1 MFYINYRN
9 AKRKKDAKQG
19 KAGASGGKK
28 KKGGAVV
35 KRGGIHKYHCDY
47 CQKDLSTS
55 LRIKC
60 NECDDFDL
68 CLECFSVGAQ
78 VTPHKNTHAYR
89 VVDSLSFPVYT
100 MGWGADEETLLLE
113 GVEHFGLGNWPQIAS
128 HVGRSAEDCKEHYFR
143 VYIETDCFPQPQKS
157 EELRSPHAV
166 EDIKNLIEEKR
177 RAGARKIAAMKSGV
191 KLEDEDVLAPGEQGA
206 DAEKDSD
213 SNLQD
218 KTVEVKEHPTATTGT
233 KTPHSNT
240 VGSPADGTPVVA
252 LAESQHSGYHAKR
265 NEFEIE
271 YDHEAENLIAELDFA
286 DDDTEEEQAEKLKLI
301 EIYNKRLDERERRKA
316 FVLSR
321 GLVKVKRQQLI
332 DRRRTNSEKDL
343 LGKLRVLARYMPH
356 PQWEAL
362 SDGLTIEGR
371 LRARIQEL
379 KEYRSMGM
387 RTFEEVDA
395 YVESAGPGK
404 KEPSI
409 NNQPGRSKLQ
419 RILIDNFALETEIQK
434 MDTPHATRLV
444 HDKNCMIPEGKGVNG
459 VQVWRA
465 KRGILLD
472 VTSLPDSEPLTQE
485 ERRLCATERYLPAQY
500 LAVKASMMKK
510 QEEEGFVTKKDIL
523 SLPFAVD
530 EERSLRLL
538 EFFKQSNWVKLN
550 KK

>member
-1 MFYINYRN
+1 
-9 AKRKKDAKQG
+9 
-19 KAGASGGKK
+19 
-28 KKGGAVV
+28 
-35 KRGGIHKYHCDY
+35 
-47 CQKDLSTS
+47 
-55 LRIKC
+55 
-60 NECDDFDL
+60 
-68 CLECFSVGAQ
+68 
-78 VTPHKNTHAYR
+78 
-89 VVDSLSFPVYT
+89 

-128 HVGRSAEDCKEHYFR
+128 HVGRSAEDCREHYFL
-143 VYIETDCFPQPQKS
+143 VYIETKCFPQPQKS
-157 EELRSPHAV
+157 EELRSADAV

-177 RAGARKIAAMKSGV
+177 RSGARKIAAMKSGV
-191 KLEDEDVLAPGEQGA
+191 KLEDEDVSGEQGA
-206 DAEKDSD
+206 QDLGKDSD
-213 SNLQD
+213 NNVQE
-218 KTVEVKEHPTATTGT
+218 KTLEVKDHPTATTGS
-233 KTPHSNT
+233 KMPHSNT
-240 VGSPADGTPVVA
+240 MASPGDGTPIVA
-252 LAESQHSGYHAKR
+252 LAESQHSGYHTKR

-271 YDHEAENLIAELDFA
+271 YDHEAENLISELDFG
-286 DDDTEEEQAEKLKLI
+286 DEDTEEEQAQKLKLI

-332 DRRRTNSEKDL
+332 DRRRTNAEKDV

-419 RILIDNFALETEIQK
+419 RILIDNYALESEMQK
-434 MDTPHATRLV
+434 LDTPYATRLV
-444 HDKNCMIPEGKGVNG
+444 HDKNCMIADGKGVNG

-500 LAVKASMMKK
+500 LAVKAAMMRK

-538 EFFKQSNWVKLN
+538 DFFKQSNWVKLN